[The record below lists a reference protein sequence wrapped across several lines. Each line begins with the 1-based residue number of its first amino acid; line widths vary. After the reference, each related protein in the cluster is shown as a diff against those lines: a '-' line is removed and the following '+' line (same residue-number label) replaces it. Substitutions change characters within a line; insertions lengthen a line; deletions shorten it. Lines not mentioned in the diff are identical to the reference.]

1 MKPPALPA
9 ARGGRAEARRRGP
22 GARGPPGSEGAA
34 RFGGESGAPP
44 ATPAPPHR
52 GGRRAP
58 RPKLSEPAYLGAGVP
73 PAPSPQRSWPPSG
86 RAHHAIITRRRPAL
100 PTPPSARPRGPAPNR
115 PPAPRR
121 LSRRTTPSSAPLRAS
136 GPPARRLALL
146 AHKERER
153 RARPRS
159 SQREGRVGLGGGP
172 RAAPG
177 HTTPRGLRVIPCRW
191 DRRPLARGVAA
202 RGREGV
208 ETRGGGERSGPGP
221 PHPHRRTQPRRRP
234 GRPRGRAA
242 RDFQSPAQRPRCG
255 EAAPD

>member
-136 GPPARRLALL
+136 GPPARRLAPL

-159 SQREGRVGLGGGP
+159 SQREGREGPGGAEGS
-172 RAAPG
+172 AG
-177 HTTPRGLRVIPCRW
+177 TYH
-191 DRRPLARGVAA
+191 AA
-202 RGREGV
+202 RVAGDTMSVGPAAVSAGRG
-208 ETRGGGERSGPGP
+208 GPGP
-221 PHPHRRTQPRRRP
+221 RRRRDEGRRGAVRARPAAPSPKNAAEAPSGPPP
-234 GRPRGRAA
+234 GKGRAG
-242 RDFQSPAQRPRCG
+242 FSKPG
-255 EAAPD
+255 AAAAVR